1 MSLELLDL
9 WPLLCAFDIKKTYW
23 AGNRK
28 WDTGIKIGS
37 VAGFGVGCGVEGGMG
52 GGPDS
57 TLSTRLDF
65 KIEVAADPAWLQP
78 SFFHRLPSS
87 FIDAFLLE
95 SE

>member
-1 MSLELLDL
+1 MMFLS
-9 WPLLCAFDIKKTYW
+9 LLCAFDIKKTYW

-65 KIEVAADPAWLQP
+65 KIEVAAAPSNSPP
-78 SFFHRLPSS
+78 SFFRRLPTS